1 MSEEFDFE
9 SIKNKALEQLKS
21 GKPLL
26 GKDGAFAP
34 LLESILNAALEGEMD
49 AHLSEDERMSG
60 NRRNGKMQKQVQTSM
75 GEVTVSTPRDRNS
88 TFDPQF
94 IKKRETILA
103 EGVADR
109 IIGLY
114 ALGNSTREISD
125 WMEENLGN
133 RVSAETISA
142 ITDRVLPEIKAW
154 RSRSLDSVYPI
165 VWMDAIH
172 YKVMDD
178 RGCAVTRAIYN
189 VLALDSEGHKDLL
202 GMYISKNEGAN
213 FWLNVLTDLQT
224 RGVCDILIACVDGL
238 KGFPDAIQSVFPD
251 TIVQLCI
258 VHQIRNSVKY
268 VGSKHQKEF
277 MRDLKHVYGA
287 VNKESAETELLN
299 LEEKWG
305 EKYPIVIKSWQD
317 NWERLTEYFQFT
329 PDIRR
334 MIYTTNTVEGYHRQI
349 RKVTKNKGVFPN
361 NTALEKLVYLAY
373 RNIRKKWTMPLANW
387 AAIAQQLAIKFA
399 RFEYSGME
407 TVSGELSA
415 TDTLRVNVRVKNTGS
430 RAGSE
435 VVQLYVRDLI
445 SSVATPVRQLHAF
458 DKVELN
464 PGEERSVRFSIPV
477 PQLSLYDADMRR
489 IVEPGDFELQVG
501 ASSRDIRLRDTVTVA
516 GCTDI
521 PDPKATGVKAGAV
534 REPGA
539 EVEISGTVR
548 NVQTPVLLISAM

>member
-9 SIKNKALEQLKS
+9 RIKNKAIEQLKA

-88 TFDPQF
+88 SFDPQF

-133 RVSAETISA
+133 RVSAETISS

-154 RSRSLDSVYPI
+154 RSRSLDYIYPI

-172 YKVMDD
+172 YKVMDE
-178 RGCAVTRAIYN
+178 RGCAITRAIYN
-189 VLALDSEGHKDLL
+189 VLAIDKDGRKDLL

-213 FWLNVLTDLQT
+213 FWLNVLTDLQN
-224 RGVCDILIACVDGL
+224 RGVHDILIACVDGL

-258 VHQIRNSVKY
+258 VHQIRNSIKY

-277 MRDLKHVYGA
+277 LLEQLFSCAFTARHMMDITA
-287 VNKESAETELLN
+287 TIESFFSLILF
-299 LEEKWG
+299 
-305 EKYPIVIKSWQD
+305 I
-317 NWERLTEYFQFT
+317 FT
-329 PDIRR
+329 
-334 MIYTTNTVEGYHRQI
+334 
-349 RKVTKNKGVFPN
+349 F
-361 NTALEKLVYLAY
+361 
-373 RNIRKKWTMPLANW
+373 
-387 AAIAQQLAIKFA
+387 
-399 RFEYSGME
+399 
-407 TVSGELSA
+407 
-415 TDTLRVNVRVKNTGS
+415 
-430 RAGSE
+430 
-435 VVQLYVRDLI
+435 
-445 SSVATPVRQLHAF
+445 
-458 DKVELN
+458 
-464 PGEERSVRFSIPV
+464 
-477 PQLSLYDADMRR
+477 
-489 IVEPGDFELQVG
+489 
-501 ASSRDIRLRDTVTVA
+501 
-516 GCTDI
+516 
-521 PDPKATGVKAGAV
+521 
-534 REPGA
+534 
-539 EVEISGTVR
+539 
-548 NVQTPVLLISAM
+548 